1 MAKKAEQ
8 KVEEVVSEVKEE
20 KVVSETA
27 KSKKNSKTALKVII
41 ITLVVALVAV
51 GGFFAY
57 RMFMSKNPVKVTSN
71 AIRGL
76 KDSLADAKDEN
87 SEIAKLLESDDA
99 FEIKSKIKLD
109 LPDSIGDDYLVN
121 FLAQADKEDE
131 TFKFDIKAKE
141 GSSTILDISAL
152 IDAAKVYFKLND
164 TMDNYYYTK
173 IEETVDSFDI
183 EKLPEIPDYD
193 FENIIDYL
201 ADAIDGTLSK
211 KDFDKEKDEITIKD
225 KDYKVTK
232 YTAELD
238 EVKLKEIVDKFLDK
252 VLKDKKLIKVIA
264 EMTDADES
272 DIKDAIKEIKEVDAD
287 DLGEISLDYSVYVTS
302 SGEAIGYGFGFE
314 GVEVIIANY
323 KGVLSFQIVAQG
335 MRAAIE
341 AEKKSDNHYVITL
354 DAMGMITGKLD
365 IKTDFETVEKN
376 EEYKYTLDANLSL
389 SIYGQKETKGSL
401 KAETTFKKIDK
412 VDTSAK
418 LGAKSVDSLSDIE
431 QYQFAREVQTSSSYK
446 LIYGLIESLEAVT
459 PGMVNY

>member
-8 KVEEVVSEVKEE
+8 NVEEVVSEVKEE

-27 KSKKNSKTALKVII
+27 KSKKNSKTALKVVI
-41 ITLVVALVAV
+41 ITLIVALVAV

-57 RMFMSKNPVKVTSN
+57 RMFMSKDPVKVTSS

-76 KDSLADAKDEN
+76 KDSLADAKDDN
-87 SEIAKLLESDDA
+87 SEIAKILESDDA

-121 FLAQADKEDE
+121 FLAQADEE
-131 TFKFDIKAKE
+131 NESFKFDIKAKE

-152 IDAAKVYFKLND
+152 IDAAKVYFKFND

-173 IEETVDSFDI
+173 VEDTIDSIDMD
-183 EKLPEIPDYD
+183 KLPVLPDYD

-201 ADAIDGTLSK
+201 ADAVDGTLSK
-211 KDFDKEKDEITIKD
+211 KDFEKEKEEITIKD

-232 YTAELD
+232 YTAEID
-238 EVKLKEIVDKFLDK
+238 EVKLKGIADKFLDK

-264 EMTDADES
+264 QMTDADES
-272 DIKDAIKEIKEVDAD
+272 DIKDAIKEIQDVDAD
-287 DLGEISLDYSVYVTS
+287 ELGEISLDYSVYVTS
-302 SGEAIGYGFGFE
+302 SGKAIGYGFGFE
-314 GVEVIIANY
+314 GVEVIIADYND
-323 KGVLSFQIVAQG
+323 VLSFQIIAQG

-341 AEKKSDNHYVITL
+341 AEKKSDDHYVITL
-354 DAMGMITGKLD
+354 DAMGMITGELD
-365 IKTDFETVEKN
+365 IKTDLETVEKN

-389 SIYGQKETKGSL
+389 SVYGQKETKGSL
-401 KAETTFKKIDK
+401 KAETTIKKIDK

-418 LGAKSVDSLSDIE
+418 LGAKSIDSLSDVE
-431 QYQFAREVQTSSSYK
+431 QYDFARKVQSSSSYK
-446 LIYGLIESLEAVT
+446 FISGFIEGLESTTSAFDL
-459 PGMVNY
+459 

>member
-8 KVEEVVSEVKEE
+8 NVEEVVSEVKEE

-27 KSKKNSKTALKVII
+27 KSKKNSKTALKVVI
-41 ITLVVALVAV
+41 ITLIVALVAV

-57 RMFMSKNPVKVTSN
+57 RMFMSKDPVKVTSS

-76 KDSLADAKDEN
+76 KDSLADAKDDN
-87 SEIAKLLESDDA
+87 SEIAKILESDDA

-121 FLAQADKEDE
+121 FLAQADEE
-131 TFKFDIKAKE
+131 NESFKFDIKAKE

-152 IDAAKVYFKLND
+152 IDAAKVYFKFND

-173 IEETVDSFDI
+173 VEDTIDSIDMD
-183 EKLPEIPDYD
+183 KLPVLPDYD

-201 ADAIDGTLSK
+201 ADAVDGTLSK
-211 KDFDKEKDEITIKD
+211 KDFEKEKEEITIKD

-232 YTAELD
+232 YTAEID
-238 EVKLKEIVDKFLDK
+238 EVKLKEIADKFLDK

-264 EMTDADES
+264 QMTDADES
-272 DIKDAIKEIKEVDAD
+272 DIKDAIKEIQDVDAD
-287 DLGEISLDYSVYVTS
+287 ELGEISLDYSVYVTS
-302 SGEAIGYGFGFE
+302 SGKAIGYGFGFE
-314 GVEVIIANY
+314 GVEVIIADYND
-323 KGVLSFQIVAQG
+323 VLSFQIIAQG

-341 AEKKSDNHYVITL
+341 AEKKSDDHYVITL
-354 DAMGMITGKLD
+354 DAMGMITGELD
-365 IKTDFETVEKN
+365 IKTDLETVEKN

-389 SIYGQKETKGSL
+389 SVYGQKETKGSL
-401 KAETTFKKIDK
+401 KAETTIKKIDK

-418 LGAKSVDSLSDIE
+418 LGAKSIDSLNEVE
-431 QYQFAREVQTSSSYK
+431 QYDFARKVQSSSSYK
-446 LIYGLIESLEAVT
+446 FIYSFIEGLESTTSAFDL
-459 PGMVNY
+459 

>member
-8 KVEEVVSEVKEE
+8 NVEEVVSEEKEE

-27 KSKKNSKTALKVII
+27 KSKKNSKTALKVVI
-41 ITLVVALVAV
+41 ITLIVALVAV

-57 RMFMSKNPVKVTSN
+57 RMFMSKDPVKVTSS

-76 KDSLADAKDEN
+76 KDSLADAKDDN
-87 SEIAKLLESDDA
+87 SEIAKILESDDA

-121 FLAQADKEDE
+121 FLAQADEE
-131 TFKFDIKAKE
+131 NESFKFDIKAKE
-141 GSSTILDISAL
+141 GSSTILDINAL
-152 IDAAKVYFKLND
+152 IDAAKVYFKFND

-173 IEETVDSFDI
+173 VEDTIDSIDMD
-183 EKLPEIPDYD
+183 KLPVLPDYD

-201 ADAIDGTLSK
+201 ADAVDGTLSK
-211 KDFDKEKDEITIKD
+211 KDFEKEKEEITIKD

-232 YTAELD
+232 YTAEID
-238 EVKLKEIVDKFLDK
+238 EVKLKGIADKFLDK

-264 EMTDADES
+264 QMTDADES
-272 DIKDAIKEIKEVDAD
+272 DIKDAIKEIQDVDAD
-287 DLGEISLDYSVYVTS
+287 ELGEISLDYSVYVTS
-302 SGEAIGYGFGFE
+302 SGKAIGYGFGFE
-314 GVEVIIANY
+314 GVEVIIADYND
-323 KGVLSFQIVAQG
+323 VLSFQIIAQG

-341 AEKKSDNHYVITL
+341 AEKKSDDHYVITL
-354 DAMGMITGKLD
+354 DAMGMITGELD
-365 IKTDFETVEKN
+365 IKTDLETVEKN

-401 KAETTFKKIDK
+401 KAETTIKKIDK

-418 LGAKSVDSLSDIE
+418 LGAKSIDSLNEVE
-431 QYQFAREVQTSSSYK
+431 QYDFARKVQSSSSYK
-446 LIYGLIESLEAVT
+446 FISGFIEGLESTTSAFDL
-459 PGMVNY
+459 